1 MSVSDFAE
9 EFRMDKP
16 CPSCDSHLMRVSQE
30 KNPDDK
36 VFCASCNTYVC
47 LFREAEERLEN
58 DSKSKKEELIE
69 QVTNK
74 DFDKGL
80 DEDLNKGTEN

>member
-9 EFRMDKP
+9 EFRMNKP
-16 CPSCDSHLMRVSQE
+16 CPNCDCHLMRVSQE
-30 KNPDDK
+30 KNLDDK

-47 LFREAEERLEN
+47 LYREAQERLEN
-58 DSKSKKEELIE
+58 DPKSEKEELIE

-74 DFDKGL
+74 NFDKGL
-80 DEDLNKGTEN
+80 GKDSEN

>member
-9 EFRMDKP
+9 EFRLDKP
-16 CPSCDSHLMRVSQE
+16 CPSCGSHLMRVSQE

-47 LFREAEERLEN
+47 LYREAEERLDN
-58 DSKSKKEELIE
+58 DPKSEKEELIE
-69 QVTNK
+69 SVTNK
-74 DFDKGL
+74 HFDKSS
-80 DEDLNKGTEN
+80 DENPDR

>member
-9 EFRMDKP
+9 EFRMDKS
-16 CPSCDSHLMRVSQE
+16 CPNCDSHLMRVSQE

-47 LFREAEERLEN
+47 LYREAEERLEN
-58 DSKSKKEELIE
+58 DSKSEKEELIE
-69 QVTNK
+69 RVTNK
-74 DFDKGL
+74 DFK
-80 DEDLNKGTEN
+80 ENPDL